1 MDTLVPRP
9 GTAPYAP
16 PATWRSD
23 RNPSHGNAAL
33 LPIWGATRVLPRR
46 VAQGLAWVLG
56 TGMAHTFRRTRRVLA
71 GNLARLGRGRWTD
84 REIQR
89 LVTAVIRNWGR
100 CVVDSMYLARATP
113 ATLPRLVGRLDG
125 GAILD
130 AAVARG
136 RGVVLITPHLGHWE
150 LGGALL
156 AQAGYRVHVV
166 TGVVAAEAVRN
177 LKVDFRAR
185 LGIKQLTVEPG
196 SPRAMLGIL
205 DALRAGE
212 IVAMLPDRDSGAEHV
227 TVEFCGDRAR
237 MPIGPAF
244 LAVRTGATLLP
255 AYVVRGPDGRYD
267 AAIEPPIEVPEAAP
281 HERAEAVRAVTQRV
295 ATCLEG
301 IIERHPDQWYQF
313 FPAWEPRAA

>member
-71 GNLARLGRGRWTD
+71 GNLERLRGGRGAD

-125 GAILD
+125 
-130 AAVARG
+130 
-136 RGVVLITPHLGHWE
+136 
-150 LGGALL
+150 
-156 AQAGYRVHVV
+156 
-166 TGVVAAEAVRN
+166 
-177 LKVDFRAR
+177 
-185 LGIKQLTVEPG
+185 
-196 SPRAMLGIL
+196 
-205 DALRAGE
+205 
-212 IVAMLPDRDSGAEHV
+212 
-227 TVEFCGDRAR
+227 
-237 MPIGPAF
+237 
-244 LAVRTGATLLP
+244 
-255 AYVVRGPDGRYD
+255 
-267 AAIEPPIEVPEAAP
+267 
-281 HERAEAVRAVTQRV
+281 
-295 ATCLEG
+295 
-301 IIERHPDQWYQF
+301 
-313 FPAWEPRAA
+313 